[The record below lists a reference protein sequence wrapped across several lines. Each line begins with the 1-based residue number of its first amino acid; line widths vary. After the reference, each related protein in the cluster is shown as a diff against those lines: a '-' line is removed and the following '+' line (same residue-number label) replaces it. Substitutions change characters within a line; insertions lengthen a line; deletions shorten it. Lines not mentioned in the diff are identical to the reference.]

1 MEENNRNGVGLLGEE
16 RSKMKIDILNL
27 GCELG
32 KAVGTSLAR
41 FPIRFSS
48 ARFMQIDLR
57 GHTSQ
62 IGLAICPE
70 CRSTTLS

>member
-16 RSKMKIDILNL
+16 RGKMKIDILDL
-27 GCELG
+27 GRELG

-41 FPIRFSS
+41 FPIPFSS
-48 ARFMQIDLR
+48 ARSMQIDLR

-70 CRSTTLS
+70 CRSATLK